1 MQGELPRGWFG
12 EVPLMNRYSGW
23 CWLLMSKLIKVKSY
37 FLPLFKIIWLVDA
50 MKLCLSKIKSAFC
63 KTAIKPWKPII
74 EHILALNLASSSNST
89 SLLLFQRRTSP
100 TSKVGSLWTS
110 TSSLGFPGGSLGHP
124 GTAGAGCLSVGLL
137 GHIWILLFRTT

>member
-1 MQGELPRGWFG
+1 MELG
-12 EVPLMNRYSGW
+12 
-23 CWLLMSKLIKVKSY
+23 
-37 FLPLFKIIWLVDA
+37 LFKI
-50 MKLCLSKIKSAFC
+50 KSPLC

-89 SLLLFQRRTSP
+89 SFACFQERTSP

-124 GTAGAGCLSVGLL
+124 GTAGAGCLFAGLL
-137 GHIWILLFRTT
+137 GHNLVLVV

>member
-1 MQGELPRGWFG
+1 M
-12 EVPLMNRYSGW
+12 
-23 CWLLMSKLIKVKSY
+23 
-37 FLPLFKIIWLVDA
+37 
-50 MKLCLSKIKSAFC
+50 
-63 KTAIKPWKPII
+63 

-124 GTAGAGCLSVGLL
+124 GTAGVGCLFAGLL
-137 GHIWILLFRTT
+137 GHNLVLVV